1 MNCMGLRMTYGCCL
15 YLKCV
20 TKNNF
25 ISISLA
31 TSNSRVAPYRNKITL
46 PILELLGNLIFS
58 RLILTI
64 LNSLK
69 KQLIFQ
75 VYIRGPIQKFLWLG
89 LNRIINRFV
98 EIRKRAPSEKWNLCS
113 TKVNQPI

>member
-1 MNCMGLRMTYGCCL
+1 MNYMGFPMTYGCCL

-31 TSNSRVAPYRNKITL
+31 ASNSRVAPYRNKITI
-46 PILELLGNLIFS
+46 PILELLGNLILS
-58 RLILTI
+58 RLILTV

-75 VYIRGPIQKFLWLG
+75 VYMRGPIQSFFG
-89 LNRIINRFV
+89 LD
-98 EIRKRAPSEKWNLCS
+98 
-113 TKVNQPI
+113 